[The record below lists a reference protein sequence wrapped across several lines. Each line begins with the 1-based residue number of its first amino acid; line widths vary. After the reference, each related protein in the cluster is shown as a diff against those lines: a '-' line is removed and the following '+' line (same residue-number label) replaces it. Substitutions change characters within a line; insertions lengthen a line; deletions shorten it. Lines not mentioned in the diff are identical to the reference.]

1 MKDIYQV
8 NDVEVMVDYSGK
20 LWINVDGICLM
31 RIGHAKKIIFENS
44 GKQTVAHEDKSV
56 QHNGNASFSQEL

>member
-56 QHNGNASFSQEL
+56 